1 MQSNDNP
8 GLLMSV
14 VLQGGREE
22 ELGRGSGAVTTTE
35 FVLHWEV
42 QSCES

>member
-1 MQSNDNP
+1 
-8 GLLMSV
+8 MSV